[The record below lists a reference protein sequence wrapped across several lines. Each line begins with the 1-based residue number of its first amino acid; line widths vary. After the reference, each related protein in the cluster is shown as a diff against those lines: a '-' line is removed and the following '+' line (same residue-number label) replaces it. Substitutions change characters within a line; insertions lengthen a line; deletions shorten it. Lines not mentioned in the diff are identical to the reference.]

1 MPLIIRVQTVSEQFF
16 ILFVVRVQ
24 TGFVP
29 KVNNL
34 NAEFFRDRFFRFY
47 LLGKGFAVLGF
58 SSLAPRIVF
67 ADPVKRRY

>member
-1 MPLIIRVQTVSEQFF
+1 MPLVIRVQTVSEQVF

-34 NAEFFRDRFFRFY
+34 NAEFFRDRVI
-47 LLGKGFAVLGF
+47 LQ
-58 SSLAPRIVF
+58 
-67 ADPVKRRY
+67 